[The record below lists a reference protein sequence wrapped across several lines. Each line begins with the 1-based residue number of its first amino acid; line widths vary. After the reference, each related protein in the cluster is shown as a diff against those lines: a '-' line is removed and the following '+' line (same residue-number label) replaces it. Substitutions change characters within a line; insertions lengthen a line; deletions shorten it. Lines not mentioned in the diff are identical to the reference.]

1 VSRRC
6 SPHDY
11 RATVDDARSLF
22 DEIESEADVAV
33 EFDAERERLT
43 DLAETLEA
51 VYAKIDAVADGVAV
65 DTEELQVRLGN
76 TLNPAIYMAGPDNE
90 NEPSSGW
97 ERLPHLR
104 STRDLTGGT
113 ERSRLFAETGLR
125 KGRARLQHRLDRAKR
140 LGESF
145 LASQ

>member
-76 TLNPAIYMAGPDNE
+76 TLNPAI
-90 NEPSSGW
+90 
-97 ERLPHLR
+97 
-104 STRDLTGGT
+104 
-113 ERSRLFAETGLR
+113 
-125 KGRARLQHRLDRAKR
+125 
-140 LGESF
+140 
-145 LASQ
+145 